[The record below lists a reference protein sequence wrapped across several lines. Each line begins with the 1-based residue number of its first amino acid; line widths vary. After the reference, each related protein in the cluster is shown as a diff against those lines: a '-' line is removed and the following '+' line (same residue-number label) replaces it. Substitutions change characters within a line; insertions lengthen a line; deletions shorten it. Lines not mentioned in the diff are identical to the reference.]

1 MALCTNVLVQLFG
14 VKITNLT
21 LSRGT
26 LHMAQSKTI
35 TGSEIISRSLMA
47 EGVENIFTLAGDH
60 VLPTLDD
67 MGDRNF
73 KIWDTR
79 HEQAAVHMADAWG
92 RITNKL
98 GVAIYTTPGLANAI
112 PGLANAMHS
121 EAPLLSIS
129 GCAELSELG
138 RGAMQ
143 EIDQIGMTS
152 PVTKGSW
159 MVTNPLRIPDMISH
173 AIRLAFNGRRGP
185 VHLTIPVDI
194 QEMSVPSEQIT
205 YHDPLKNRPVDS
217 SQANKETIEKAI
229 SLMRSASKPLI
240 IVGNAGS
247 YAETGSALV
256 ELIETTKI
264 PVMTEGN
271 ARGLIPDSHEY
282 CFGFFDI
289 GLNKSARKIQ
299 QADLVI
305 LLGRKQDLIVG
316 YAMPP
321 TISETAKI
329 IQIDPE
335 GSLIARNRA
344 VDIGITGNIE
354 DISLQLAKESKK
366 YDWVETEWLN
376 ELNAE
381 RKIQSSELDDL
392 TKIQSPMHAAL
403 VHQIVGRNLSE
414 KDILV
419 FDGGDFCHFG
429 RAYYEANSPR
439 SWHYLGSS
447 GMLGQAIPTA
457 LAAKIANPDSRVIAF
472 TGDGA
477 FGFNGLEFDTAVR
490 HHLPIVCIMGHDS
503 AWGIDRHIQKEVFG
517 KTVATDLLPSKYDQ
531 VVKALG
537 GHGESVQH
545 PDELPNAIERA
556 FSMNRPSLINVQ
568 IANAI
573 SPRAQAAIN
582 KWKSHVPLPM

>member
-1 MALCTNVLVQLFG
+1 MASNEP
-14 VKITNLT
+14 
-21 LSRGT
+21 
-26 LHMAQSKTI
+26 I

-67 MGDRNF
+67 MGSRDF

-92 RITNKL
+92 RVTNKL
-98 GVAIYTTPGLANAI
+98 GVSLYTTPGLANAI
-112 PGLANAMHS
+112 PGLANAIHS
-121 EAPLLSIS
+121 ESPILSIS
-129 GCAELSELG
+129 GCAELAELG

-143 EIDQIGMTS
+143 EIDQIGMTK

-173 AIRLAFNGRRGP
+173 AIRVAFTGRRGP

-194 QEMSVPSEQIT
+194 QEMSVPSEAIN
-205 YHDPLKNRPVDS
+205 YHDPLRNRAADS
-217 SQANKETIEKAI
+217 SLIDNETIEKAI
-229 SLMRSASKPLI
+229 ALMRSANRPLI
-240 IVGNAGS
+240 IVGNGGS
-247 YAETGSALV
+247 YAEDGAAFKKLV
-256 ELIETTKI
+256 ETTKI
-264 PVMTEGN
+264 PIMTEGN
-271 ARGLIPDSHEY
+271 ARGLIEDSHKY

-289 GLNKSARKIQ
+289 GLNKAARKIQ

-305 LLGRKQDLIVG
+305 LLGKKQDLIVG
-316 YAMPP
+316 YAMSP
-321 TISETAKI
+321 TIAEDAKV
-329 IQIDPE
+329 IQIDPD
-335 GSLIARNRA
+335 GSVIARNRA
-344 VDIGITGNIE
+344 VDVGIAGSVE
-354 DISLQLAKESKK
+354 HVSYQLANEAMKF
-366 YDWVETEWLN
+366 DWAETEWLN
-376 ELNAE
+376 ELRLEQRNQLLE
-381 RKIQSSELDDL
+381 LGELSEI
-392 TKIQSPMHAAL
+392 KSPMHASL
-403 VHQIVGRNLSE
+403 VHKIVGSSLNDS
-414 KDILV
+414 DILV

-429 RAYYEANSPR
+429 RAYHEANSPR

-457 LAAKIANPDSRVIAF
+457 LAAKIANPDKRVVAF

-490 HHLPIVCIMGHDS
+490 HHIPIVCIMGHDS
-503 AWGIDRHIQKEVFG
+503 AWGIDRHIQQQVFG

-545 PDELPNAIERA
+545 PDELPDALERA
-556 FSMNRPSLINVQ
+556 FSMNRPALINVQ

>member
-1 MALCTNVLVQLFG
+1 MANNEL
-14 VKITNLT
+14 
-21 LSRGT
+21 
-26 LHMAQSKTI
+26 I

-47 EGVENIFTLAGDH
+47 EGIENIFTLAGDH

-67 MGDRNF
+67 MGGRDF

-92 RITNKL
+92 RVTNKL
-98 GVAIYTTPGLANAI
+98 GVSLYTTPGLANAI
-112 PGLANAMHS
+112 PGLANAIHS
-121 EAPLLSIS
+121 ESPILSIS
-129 GCAELSELG
+129 GCAELAELG

-143 EIDQIGMTS
+143 EIDQIGMTK

-159 MVTNPLRIPDMISH
+159 MVTNPLRIPDMIAH
-173 AIRLAFNGRRGP
+173 AIRVAFTGRRGP

-194 QEMSVPSEQIT
+194 QEMAVPAEMIN
-205 YHDPLKNRPVDS
+205 YHDPLRNRAADS
-217 SQANKETIEKAI
+217 SQIDSKTIEKTV
-229 SLMRSASKPLI
+229 SLMRSAKRPLI
-240 IVGNAGS
+240 LVGNGGS
-247 YAETGSALV
+247 YAENGDAFKKLV
-256 ELIETTKI
+256 ETTKI
-264 PVMTEGN
+264 PIMTEGN
-271 ARGLIPDSHEY
+271 ARGLIEDSHKY
-282 CFGFFDI
+282 CVGFFDI
-289 GLNKSARKIQ
+289 GLNKAARKIQ

-305 LLGRKQDLIVG
+305 LLGKKQDLIVG
-316 YAMPP
+316 YAMSP
-321 TISETAKI
+321 TIAEDAKV
-329 IQIDPE
+329 IQVDPD

-344 VDIGITGNIE
+344 VDIGIAGSIE
-354 DISLQLAKESKK
+354 HVSYQLANEAMKF
-366 YDWVETEWLN
+366 DWAETDWLD
-376 ELNAE
+376 ELKAE
-381 RKIQSSELDDL
+381 QKSQSSELSEL
-392 TKIQSPMHAAL
+392 SETKSPMHAAL
-403 VHQIVGRNLSE
+403 VHEIVGSSLNDN
-414 KDILV
+414 DILV

-429 RAYYEANSPR
+429 RAYHEANSPR

-457 LAAKIANPDSRVIAF
+457 LAAKIANPHKRVVAF

-490 HHLPIVCIMGHDS
+490 HHIPIVCIMGHDS
-503 AWGIDRHIQKEVFG
+503 AWGIDRHIQQQVFG
-517 KTVATDLLPSKYDQ
+517 KTVATDLLPSKYEQ

-545 PDELPNAIERA
+545 PDELPDALERA

>member
-1 MALCTNVLVQLFG
+1 MANNELV
-14 VKITNLT
+14 
-21 LSRGT
+21 
-26 LHMAQSKTI
+26 

-67 MGDRNF
+67 MGSRDF

-92 RITNKL
+92 RVTNKL
-98 GVAIYTTPGLANAI
+98 GVSLYTTPGLANAI
-112 PGLANAMHS
+112 PGLANAIHS
-121 EAPLLSIS
+121 ESPILSIS
-129 GCAELSELG
+129 GCAELAELG

-143 EIDQIGMTS
+143 EIDQIGMTK

-159 MVTNPLRIPDMISH
+159 MVTNPLRIPDMIAH
-173 AIRLAFNGRRGP
+173 AIRVAFTGRRGP

-194 QEMSVPSEQIT
+194 QEMAVPAEMIN
-205 YHDPLKNRPVDS
+205 YHDPLRNRAADS
-217 SQANKETIEKAI
+217 SQIDSKTIEETV
-229 SLMRSASKPLI
+229 SLMRSAKRPLI
-240 IVGNAGS
+240 LVGNGGS
-247 YAETGSALV
+247 YAENGDAFKNLV
-256 ELIETTKI
+256 ETTKI
-264 PVMTEGN
+264 PIMTEGN
-271 ARGLIPDSHEY
+271 ARGLIEDSHKY
-282 CFGFFDI
+282 CVGFFDI
-289 GLNKSARKIQ
+289 GLNKAARKIQ

-305 LLGRKQDLIVG
+305 LLGKKQDLIVG
-316 YAMPP
+316 YAMSP
-321 TISETAKI
+321 TIAEDAKV
-329 IQIDPE
+329 IQVDPD

-344 VDIGITGNIE
+344 VDIGIAGSIE
-354 DISLQLAKESKK
+354 HVSYQLANEAMKF
-366 YDWVETEWLN
+366 DWAETDWLD
-376 ELNAE
+376 ELKAE
-381 RKIQSSELDDL
+381 QKSQSSELSEL
-392 TKIQSPMHAAL
+392 SETKSPMHAAL
-403 VHQIVGRNLSE
+403 VHEIVGSSLNDT
-414 KDILV
+414 DILV

-429 RAYYEANSPR
+429 RAYHEANSPR

-457 LAAKIANPDSRVIAF
+457 LAAKIANPHKRVVAF

-490 HHLPIVCIMGHDS
+490 HHIPIVCIMGHDS
-503 AWGIDRHIQKEVFG
+503 AWGIDRHIQQQVFG
-517 KTVATDLLPSKYDQ
+517 KTVATDLLPSKYEQ

-545 PDELPNAIERA
+545 PDELPDALERA

>member
-1 MALCTNVLVQLFG
+1 MASNEP
-14 VKITNLT
+14 
-21 LSRGT
+21 
-26 LHMAQSKTI
+26 I

-67 MGDRNF
+67 MGSRDF

-92 RITNKL
+92 RVTNKL
-98 GVAIYTTPGLANAI
+98 GVSLYTTPGLANAI
-112 PGLANAMHS
+112 PGLANAIHS
-121 EAPLLSIS
+121 ESPILSIS
-129 GCAELSELG
+129 GCAELAELG

-143 EIDQIGMTS
+143 EIDQIGMTK

-173 AIRLAFNGRRGP
+173 AIRVAFTGRRGP

-194 QEMSVPSEQIT
+194 QEMSVPSEAIN
-205 YHDPLKNRPVDS
+205 YHDPLRNRAADS
-217 SQANKETIEKAI
+217 SLIDNETIEKAI
-229 SLMRSASKPLI
+229 ALMRSANRPLI
-240 IVGNAGS
+240 IVGNGGS
-247 YAETGSALV
+247 YAEDGAAFKKLV
-256 ELIETTKI
+256 ETTKI
-264 PVMTEGN
+264 PIMTEGN
-271 ARGLIPDSHEY
+271 ARGLIEDSHKY

-289 GLNKSARKIQ
+289 GLNKAARKIQ

-305 LLGRKQDLIVG
+305 LLGKKQDLIVG
-316 YAMPP
+316 YAMSP
-321 TISETAKI
+321 TIAEDAKV
-329 IQIDPE
+329 IQIDPD
-335 GSLIARNRA
+335 GSVIARNRA
-344 VDIGITGNIE
+344 VDVGIAGSVE
-354 DISLQLAKESKK
+354 HVSYQLANEAMKF
-366 YDWVETEWLN
+366 DWAETEWLN
-376 ELNAE
+376 EL
-381 RKIQSSELDDL
+381 RSEQRNQLL
-392 TKIQSPMHAAL
+392 ELGELSEIKSPMHASL
-403 VHQIVGRNLSE
+403 VHKIVGSSLNDS
-414 KDILV
+414 DILV

-429 RAYYEANSPR
+429 RAPPAANSPR

-457 LAAKIANPDSRVIAF
+457 LAAKIANPDKRVVAF

-490 HHLPIVCIMGHDS
+490 HHIPIVCIMGHDS
-503 AWGIDRHIQKEVFG
+503 AWGIDRHIQQQVFG

-545 PDELPNAIERA
+545 PDELPDALERA
-556 FSMNRPSLINVQ
+556 FSMNRPALINVQ

>member
-1 MALCTNVLVQLFG
+1 MANNEPV
-14 VKITNLT
+14 
-21 LSRGT
+21 
-26 LHMAQSKTI
+26 

-67 MGDRNF
+67 MGSRDF

-92 RITNKL
+92 RVTNKL
-98 GVAIYTTPGLANAI
+98 GVSLYTTPGLANAI
-112 PGLANAMHS
+112 PGLANAIHS
-121 EAPLLSIS
+121 ESPILSIS
-129 GCAELSELG
+129 GCAELAELG

-143 EIDQIGMTS
+143 EIDQIGMTK

-159 MVTNPLRIPDMISH
+159 MVTNPLRIPDMIAH
-173 AIRLAFNGRRGP
+173 AIRVAFTGRRGP

-194 QEMSVPSEQIT
+194 QEMTVPAEMIN
-205 YHDPLKNRPVDS
+205 YHDPLRNRAADS
-217 SQANKETIEKAI
+217 SQIDSKTIEKTV
-229 SLMRSASKPLI
+229 SLIRSAKRPLI
-240 IVGNAGS
+240 LVGNGGS
-247 YAETGSALV
+247 YAENGDAFKKLV
-256 ELIETTKI
+256 ETTKI
-264 PVMTEGN
+264 PIMTEGN
-271 ARGLIPDSHEY
+271 ARGLIEDSHKY

-289 GLNKSARKIQ
+289 GLNKAARKIQ

-305 LLGRKQDLIVG
+305 LLGKKQDLIVG
-316 YAMPP
+316 YAMSP
-321 TISETAKI
+321 TIAEDAKV
-329 IQIDPE
+329 IQVDSD

-344 VDIGITGNIE
+344 VDIGIAGSIE
-354 DISLQLAKESKK
+354 HVTYQLANEAMKF
-366 YDWVETEWLN
+366 DWAETDWLD
-376 ELNAE
+376 ELRAE
-381 RKIQSSELDDL
+381 QKSQSSELSEL
-392 TKIQSPMHAAL
+392 SEIKSPMHAAL
-403 VHQIVGRNLSE
+403 VHEIVGSSLNDD
-414 KDILV
+414 DILV

-429 RAYYEANSPR
+429 RAYHEANSPR

-457 LAAKIANPDSRVIAF
+457 LAAKIANPHKRVVAF

-490 HHLPIVCIMGHDS
+490 HHIPIVCIMGHDS
-503 AWGIDRHIQKEVFG
+503 AWGIDRHIQQQVFG
-517 KTVATDLLPSKYDQ
+517 KTVATDLLPSKYEQ

-545 PDELPNAIERA
+545 PDELPDALERA

>member
-1 MALCTNVLVQLFG
+1 MANNELV
-14 VKITNLT
+14 
-21 LSRGT
+21 
-26 LHMAQSKTI
+26 

-47 EGVENIFTLAGDH
+47 EGIENIFTLAGDH

-67 MGDRNF
+67 MGSRDF

-92 RITNKL
+92 RVTNKL
-98 GVAIYTTPGLANAI
+98 GVSLYTTPGLANAI
-112 PGLANAMHS
+112 PGLANAIHS
-121 EAPLLSIS
+121 ESPILSIS
-129 GCAELSELG
+129 GCAELAELG

-143 EIDQIGMTS
+143 EIDQIGMTK

-159 MVTNPLRIPDMISH
+159 MVTNPLRIPDMIAH
-173 AIRLAFNGRRGP
+173 AIRVAFTGRRGP

-194 QEMSVPSEQIT
+194 QEMAVPAEMIN
-205 YHDPLKNRPVDS
+205 YHDPLRNRAADS
-217 SQANKETIEKAI
+217 SQIDSKTIEKTV
-229 SLMRSASKPLI
+229 SLMRSAKRPLI
-240 IVGNAGS
+240 LVGNGGS
-247 YAETGSALV
+247 YAENGDAFKKLV
-256 ELIETTKI
+256 ETTKI
-264 PVMTEGN
+264 PIMTEGN
-271 ARGLIPDSHEY
+271 ARGLIEDSHKY
-282 CFGFFDI
+282 CVGFFDI
-289 GLNKSARKIQ
+289 GLNKAARKIQ

-305 LLGRKQDLIVG
+305 LLGKKQDLIVG
-316 YAMPP
+316 YAMSP
-321 TISETAKI
+321 TIAEDAKV
-329 IQIDPE
+329 IQVDPD

-344 VDIGITGNIE
+344 VDIGIAGSIE
-354 DISLQLAKESKK
+354 HVSYQLANEATKF
-366 YDWVETEWLN
+366 DWAETDWLD
-376 ELNAE
+376 ELKAE
-381 RKIQSSELDDL
+381 QKSQSSELSEL
-392 TKIQSPMHAAL
+392 SETKSPMHAAL
-403 VHQIVGRNLSE
+403 VHEIVGSSLNDT
-414 KDILV
+414 DILV

-429 RAYYEANSPR
+429 RAYHEANSPR

-457 LAAKIANPDSRVIAF
+457 LAAKIANPHKRVVAF

-490 HHLPIVCIMGHDS
+490 HHIPIVCIMGHDS
-503 AWGIDRHIQKEVFG
+503 AWGIDRHIQQQVFG
-517 KTVATDLLPSKYDQ
+517 KTVATDLLPSKYEQ

-545 PDELPNAIERA
+545 PDELPDALERA

>member
-1 MALCTNVLVQLFG
+1 MASNEP
-14 VKITNLT
+14 
-21 LSRGT
+21 
-26 LHMAQSKTI
+26 I

-67 MGDRNF
+67 MGSRDF

-92 RITNKL
+92 RVTNKL
-98 GVAIYTTPGLANAI
+98 GVSLYTTPGLANAI
-112 PGLANAMHS
+112 PGLANAIHS
-121 EAPLLSIS
+121 ESPILSIS
-129 GCAELSELG
+129 GCAELAELG

-143 EIDQIGMTS
+143 EIDQIGMTK

-173 AIRLAFNGRRGP
+173 AIRVAFTGRRGP

-194 QEMSVPSEQIT
+194 QEMSVPSEAIN
-205 YHDPLKNRPVDS
+205 YHDPLRNRAADS
-217 SQANKETIEKAI
+217 SQIDNETIEKAI
-229 SLMRSASKPLI
+229 ALMRSANRPLI
-240 IVGNAGS
+240 LVGNGGS
-247 YAETGSALV
+247 YAEDGAAFKKLV
-256 ELIETTKI
+256 ETTKI
-264 PVMTEGN
+264 PIMTEGN
-271 ARGLIPDSHEY
+271 ARGLIEDSHKY

-289 GLNKSARKIQ
+289 GLNKAARKIQ

-305 LLGRKQDLIVG
+305 LLGKKQDLIVG
-316 YAMPP
+316 YAMSP
-321 TISETAKI
+321 TIAEDAKV
-329 IQIDPE
+329 IQIDPD
-335 GSLIARNRA
+335 GSVIARNRA
-344 VDIGITGNIE
+344 VDIGIAGSVE
-354 DISLQLAKESKK
+354 HVSYQLANEAMKF
-366 YDWVETEWLN
+366 DWAETEWLD
-376 ELNAE
+376 ELRLEQRNQLLE
-381 RKIQSSELDDL
+381 LGELSEI
-392 TKIQSPMHAAL
+392 KSPMHASL
-403 VHQIVGRNLSE
+403 VHKIVGSSLNDS
-414 KDILV
+414 DILV

-429 RAYYEANSPR
+429 RAYHEANSPR

-457 LAAKIANPDSRVIAF
+457 LAAKIANPDKRVVAF

-490 HHLPIVCIMGHDS
+490 HHIPIVCIMGHDS
-503 AWGIDRHIQKEVFG
+503 AWGIDRHIQQQVFG

-545 PDELPNAIERA
+545 PDELPDALERA
-556 FSMNRPSLINVQ
+556 FLMNRPTLINVQ

-582 KWKSHVPLPM
+582 KWKSHEPLPM

>member
-1 MALCTNVLVQLFG
+1 MASNEP
-14 VKITNLT
+14 
-21 LSRGT
+21 
-26 LHMAQSKTI
+26 I

-67 MGDRNF
+67 MGSRDF

-92 RITNKL
+92 KVTNKL
-98 GVAIYTTPGLANAI
+98 GVSLYTTPGLANAI
-112 PGLANAMHS
+112 PGLANAIHS
-121 EAPLLSIS
+121 ESPILSIS
-129 GCAELSELG
+129 GCAELAELG

-143 EIDQIGMTS
+143 EIDQIGMTK

-173 AIRLAFNGRRGP
+173 AIRVAFTGRRGP

-194 QEMSVPSEQIT
+194 QEMSVPSEAIN
-205 YHDPLKNRPVDS
+205 YHDPLRNRAADS
-217 SQANKETIEKAI
+217 SQIDNQTIEKAI
-229 SLMRSASKPLI
+229 DLMRSANRPLI
-240 IVGNAGS
+240 LVGNGGS
-247 YAETGSALV
+247 YAEDGAAFKKLV
-256 ELIETTKI
+256 ETTKI
-264 PVMTEGN
+264 PIMTEGN
-271 ARGLIPDSHEY
+271 ARGLIEDSHKY

-289 GLNKSARKIQ
+289 GLNKAARKIQ

-305 LLGRKQDLIVG
+305 LLGKKQDLIVG
-316 YAMPP
+316 YAMSP
-321 TISETAKI
+321 TIAEDAKV
-329 IQIDPE
+329 IQIDPD
-335 GSLIARNRA
+335 GSVIARNRA
-344 VDIGITGNIE
+344 VDIGIAGSVE
-354 DISLQLAKESKK
+354 HVSYQLANEAMKF
-366 YDWVETEWLN
+366 DWAETEWLD
-376 ELNAE
+376 ELRSEQRNQLLE
-381 RKIQSSELDDL
+381 LGELSKI
-392 TKIQSPMHAAL
+392 KSPMHASL
-403 VHQIVGRNLSE
+403 VHKIVGSSLNDS
-414 KDILV
+414 DILV

-429 RAYYEANSPR
+429 RAYHEANSPR

-457 LAAKIANPDSRVIAF
+457 LAAKIANPDKRVVAF

-490 HHLPIVCIMGHDS
+490 HHIPIVCIMGHDS
-503 AWGIDRHIQKEVFG
+503 AWGIDRHIQQQVFG

-545 PDELPNAIERA
+545 PDELPDALERA
-556 FSMNRPSLINVQ
+556 FSMNRPTLINVQ

-582 KWKSHVPLPM
+582 KWKSHEPLPM

>member
-1 MALCTNVLVQLFG
+1 MASNEP
-14 VKITNLT
+14 
-21 LSRGT
+21 
-26 LHMAQSKTI
+26 I

-67 MGDRNF
+67 MGSRDF

-92 RITNKL
+92 RVTNKL
-98 GVAIYTTPGLANAI
+98 GVSLYTTPGLANAI
-112 PGLANAMHS
+112 PGLANAIHS
-121 EAPLLSIS
+121 ESPILSIS
-129 GCAELSELG
+129 GCAELAELG

-143 EIDQIGMTS
+143 EIDQIGMTK

-173 AIRLAFNGRRGP
+173 AIRVAFTGRRGP

-194 QEMSVPSEQIT
+194 QEMSVPSEAIN
-205 YHDPLKNRPVDS
+205 YHDPLRNRAADS
-217 SQANKETIEKAI
+217 SQIDNDTIEKAI
-229 SLMRSASKPLI
+229 ALMRSANRPLI
-240 IVGNAGS
+240 LVGNGGS
-247 YAETGSALV
+247 YAEDGAAFKKLV
-256 ELIETTKI
+256 ETTKI
-264 PVMTEGN
+264 PIMTEGN
-271 ARGLIPDSHEY
+271 ARGLIEDSHKY

-289 GLNKSARKIQ
+289 GLNKAARKIQ

-305 LLGRKQDLIVG
+305 LLGKKQDLIVG
-316 YAMPP
+316 YAMSP
-321 TISETAKI
+321 TIAEDAKV
-329 IQIDPE
+329 IQIDPD
-335 GSLIARNRA
+335 GSVIARNRA
-344 VDIGITGNIE
+344 VDIGIAGSVE
-354 DISLQLAKESKK
+354 HVSYQLANEAMKF
-366 YDWVETEWLN
+366 DWAETEWLD
-376 ELNAE
+376 ELRLEQRNQLLE
-381 RKIQSSELDDL
+381 LGELSEI
-392 TKIQSPMHAAL
+392 KSPMHASL
-403 VHQIVGRNLSE
+403 VHKIVGSSLNDS
-414 KDILV
+414 DILV

-429 RAYYEANSPR
+429 RAYHEANSPR

-457 LAAKIANPDSRVIAF
+457 LAAKIANPDKRVVAF

-490 HHLPIVCIMGHDS
+490 HHIPIVCIMGHDS
-503 AWGIDRHIQKEVFG
+503 AWGIDRHIQQQVFG

-545 PDELPNAIERA
+545 PDELPDALERA
-556 FSMNRPSLINVQ
+556 FLMNRPALINVQ

-582 KWKSHVPLPM
+582 KWKSHEPLPM

>member
-1 MALCTNVLVQLFG
+1 MASNEP
-14 VKITNLT
+14 
-21 LSRGT
+21 
-26 LHMAQSKTI
+26 I

-67 MGDRNF
+67 MGSRDF

-92 RITNKL
+92 KVTNKL
-98 GVAIYTTPGLANAI
+98 GVSLYTTPGLANAI
-112 PGLANAMHS
+112 PGLANAIHS
-121 EAPLLSIS
+121 ESPILSIS
-129 GCAELSELG
+129 GCAELAELG

-143 EIDQIGMTS
+143 EIDQIGMTK

-173 AIRLAFNGRRGP
+173 AIRVAFTGRRGP

-194 QEMSVPSEQIT
+194 QEMSVPSEAIN
-205 YHDPLKNRPVDS
+205 YHDPLRNRAADS
-217 SQANKETIEKAI
+217 SQIDNETIEKAI
-229 SLMRSASKPLI
+229 ALMRSANRPLI
-240 IVGNAGS
+240 LVGNGGS
-247 YAETGSALV
+247 YAEDGSAFKKLV
-256 ELIETTKI
+256 ETTKI
-264 PVMTEGN
+264 PIMTEGN
-271 ARGLIPDSHEY
+271 ARGLIEDSHKY

-289 GLNKSARKIQ
+289 GLNKAARKIQ

-305 LLGRKQDLIVG
+305 LLGKKQDLIVG
-316 YAMPP
+316 YAMSP
-321 TISETAKI
+321 TIAADAKV
-329 IQIDPE
+329 IQIDPD
-335 GSLIARNRA
+335 GSVIARNRA
-344 VDIGITGNIE
+344 VDIGIAGSVE
-354 DISLQLAKESKK
+354 HVSYQLANEAMKF
-366 YDWVETEWLN
+366 DWAETEWLD
-376 ELNAE
+376 ELRLEQRNQLLE
-381 RKIQSSELDDL
+381 LGELSEI
-392 TKIQSPMHAAL
+392 KSPMHASL
-403 VHQIVGRNLSE
+403 VHKIVGSSLNDS
-414 KDILV
+414 DILV

-429 RAYYEANSPR
+429 RAHHEANSPR

-457 LAAKIANPDSRVIAF
+457 LAAKIANPDKRVVAF

-490 HHLPIVCIMGHDS
+490 HHIPIVCIMGHDS
-503 AWGIDRHIQKEVFG
+503 AWGIDRHIQQQVFG

-545 PDELPNAIERA
+545 PDELPDALERA
-556 FSMNRPSLINVQ
+556 FSMNRPALINVQ

>member
-1 MALCTNVLVQLFG
+1 MASNEP
-14 VKITNLT
+14 
-21 LSRGT
+21 
-26 LHMAQSKTI
+26 I

-67 MGDRNF
+67 MGSRDF

-92 RITNKL
+92 RVTNKL
-98 GVAIYTTPGLANAI
+98 GVSLYTTPGLANAI
-112 PGLANAMHS
+112 PGLANAIHS
-121 EAPLLSIS
+121 ESPILSIS
-129 GCAELSELG
+129 GCAELAELG

-143 EIDQIGMTS
+143 EIDQIGMTK

-173 AIRLAFNGRRGP
+173 AIRVAFTGRRGP

-194 QEMSVPSEQIT
+194 QEMSVPSEAIN
-205 YHDPLKNRPVDS
+205 YHDPLRNRAADS
-217 SQANKETIEKAI
+217 SLIDNETIEKAI
-229 SLMRSASKPLI
+229 ALMRSANRPLI
-240 IVGNAGS
+240 IVGNGGS
-247 YAETGSALV
+247 YAEDGAAFKKLV
-256 ELIETTKI
+256 ETTKI
-264 PVMTEGN
+264 PIMTEGN
-271 ARGLIPDSHEY
+271 ARGLIEDSHKY

-289 GLNKSARKIQ
+289 GLNKAARKIQ

-305 LLGRKQDLIVG
+305 LLGKKQDLIVG
-316 YAMPP
+316 YAMSP
-321 TISETAKI
+321 TIAEDAKV
-329 IQIDPE
+329 IQIDPD
-335 GSLIARNRA
+335 GSVIARNRA
-344 VDIGITGNIE
+344 VDIGIAGSVE
-354 DISLQLAKESKK
+354 HVSYQLAKEAMKFE
-366 YDWVETEWLN
+366 WAETEWLN
-376 ELNAE
+376 ELRLEQRNQLLE
-381 RKIQSSELDDL
+381 LGELSEI
-392 TKIQSPMHAAL
+392 KSPMHASL
-403 VHQIVGRNLSE
+403 VHKIVGSSLNDS
-414 KDILV
+414 DILV

-429 RAYYEANSPR
+429 RAYHEANSPR

-457 LAAKIANPDSRVIAF
+457 LAAKIANPDKRVVAF

-490 HHLPIVCIMGHDS
+490 HHIPIVCIMGHDS
-503 AWGIDRHIQKEVFG
+503 AWGIDRHIQQQVFG

-545 PDELPNAIERA
+545 PDELPDALERA
-556 FSMNRPSLINVQ
+556 FLMNRPTLINVQ

-582 KWKSHVPLPM
+582 KWRSHEPLPM

>member
-1 MALCTNVLVQLFG
+1 MANNELV
-14 VKITNLT
+14 
-21 LSRGT
+21 
-26 LHMAQSKTI
+26 

-47 EGVENIFTLAGDH
+47 EGIENIFTLAGDH

-67 MGDRNF
+67 MGSRDF

-92 RITNKL
+92 RVTNKL
-98 GVAIYTTPGLANAI
+98 GVSLYTTPGLANAI
-112 PGLANAMHS
+112 PGLANAIHS
-121 EAPLLSIS
+121 ESPILSIS
-129 GCAELSELG
+129 GCAELAELG

-143 EIDQIGMTS
+143 EIDQIGMTK

-159 MVTNPLRIPDMISH
+159 MVTNPLRIPDMIAH
-173 AIRLAFNGRRGP
+173 AIRVAFTGRRGP

-194 QEMSVPSEQIT
+194 QEMAVPAEMIN
-205 YHDPLKNRPVDS
+205 YHDPLRNRAADS
-217 SQANKETIEKAI
+217 SQIDSKTIEKTV
-229 SLMRSASKPLI
+229 SLMRSAKRPLI
-240 IVGNAGS
+240 LVGNGGS
-247 YAETGSALV
+247 YAENGDAFKKLV
-256 ELIETTKI
+256 ETTKI
-264 PVMTEGN
+264 PIMTEGN
-271 ARGLIPDSHEY
+271 ARGLIEDSHKY
-282 CFGFFDI
+282 CVGFFDI
-289 GLNKSARKIQ
+289 GLNKAARKIQ

-305 LLGRKQDLIVG
+305 LLGKKQDLIVG
-316 YAMPP
+316 YAMSP
-321 TISETAKI
+321 TIAEDAKV
-329 IQIDPE
+329 IQVDPD

-344 VDIGITGNIE
+344 VDIGIAGSIE
-354 DISLQLAKESKK
+354 HVSYQLANEAMNF
-366 YDWVETEWLN
+366 DWAETDWLD
-376 ELNAE
+376 ELKAE
-381 RKIQSSELDDL
+381 QKNQSSELSEL
-392 TKIQSPMHAAL
+392 SETKSPMHAAL
-403 VHQIVGRNLSE
+403 VHEIVGSSLNDT
-414 KDILV
+414 DILV

-429 RAYYEANSPR
+429 RAYHEANSPR

-457 LAAKIANPDSRVIAF
+457 LAAKIANPHKRVVAF

-490 HHLPIVCIMGHDS
+490 HHIPIVCIMGHDS
-503 AWGIDRHIQKEVFG
+503 AWGIDRHIQQQVFG
-517 KTVATDLLPSKYDQ
+517 KTVATDLLPSKYEQ

-545 PDELPNAIERA
+545 PDELPDALERA

>member
-1 MALCTNVLVQLFG
+1 MASNEP
-14 VKITNLT
+14 
-21 LSRGT
+21 
-26 LHMAQSKTI
+26 I

-67 MGDRNF
+67 MGSRDF

-92 RITNKL
+92 RVTNTL
-98 GVAIYTTPGLANAI
+98 GVSLYTTPGLANAI
-112 PGLANAMHS
+112 PGLANAIHS
-121 EAPLLSIS
+121 ESPILSIS
-129 GCAELSELG
+129 GCAELAELG

-143 EIDQIGMTS
+143 EIDQIGMTK

-173 AIRLAFNGRRGP
+173 AIRVAFTGRRGP

-194 QEMSVPSEQIT
+194 QEMSVPSEAIN
-205 YHDPLKNRPVDS
+205 YHDPLRNRAADS
-217 SQANKETIEKAI
+217 SQIDNDTIEKAI
-229 SLMRSASKPLI
+229 ALMRSANRPLI
-240 IVGNAGS
+240 LVGNGGS
-247 YAETGSALV
+247 YAEDGAAFKKLV
-256 ELIETTKI
+256 ETTKI
-264 PVMTEGN
+264 PIMTEGN
-271 ARGLIPDSHEY
+271 ARGLIEDSHKY

-289 GLNKSARKIQ
+289 GLNKAARKIQ

-305 LLGRKQDLIVG
+305 LLGKKQDLIVG
-316 YAMPP
+316 YAMSP
-321 TISETAKI
+321 TIAEDAKV
-329 IQIDPE
+329 IQIDPD
-335 GSLIARNRA
+335 GSVIARNRA
-344 VDIGITGNIE
+344 VDIGIAGSVE
-354 DISLQLAKESKK
+354 HVSYQLANEAMKF
-366 YDWVETEWLN
+366 DWAETEWLN
-376 ELNAE
+376 ELRSEQRNQLLE
-381 RKIQSSELDDL
+381 LSELSEI
-392 TKIQSPMHAAL
+392 KSPMHASL
-403 VHQIVGRNLSE
+403 VHKIVGSSLNDS
-414 KDILV
+414 DILV

-429 RAYYEANSPR
+429 RAYHEANSPR

-457 LAAKIANPDSRVIAF
+457 LAAKIANPDKRVVAF

-490 HHLPIVCIMGHDS
+490 HHIPIVCIMGHDS
-503 AWGIDRHIQKEVFG
+503 AWGIDRHIQQQVFG

-545 PDELPNAIERA
+545 PDELPDALERA
-556 FSMNRPSLINVQ
+556 FSMNRPALLNVQ

-573 SPRAQAAIN
+573 RPRAQAAIN
-582 KWKSHVPLPM
+582 KRKSHVPLPM

>member
-1 MALCTNVLVQLFG
+1 MANNELV
-14 VKITNLT
+14 
-21 LSRGT
+21 
-26 LHMAQSKTI
+26 

-67 MGDRNF
+67 MGSRDF

-92 RITNKL
+92 RVTNKL
-98 GVAIYTTPGLANAI
+98 GVSLYTTPGLANAI
-112 PGLANAMHS
+112 PGLANAIHS
-121 EAPLLSIS
+121 ESPILSIS
-129 GCAELSELG
+129 GCAELAELG

-143 EIDQIGMTS
+143 EIDQIGMTK

-159 MVTNPLRIPDMISH
+159 MVTNPLRIPDMIAH
-173 AIRLAFNGRRGP
+173 AIRVAFTGRRGP

-194 QEMSVPSEQIT
+194 QEMAVPAEMIN
-205 YHDPLKNRPVDS
+205 YHDPLRNRAADS
-217 SQANKETIEKAI
+217 SQIDSKTIEKTV
-229 SLMRSASKPLI
+229 SLMRSAKRPLI
-240 IVGNAGS
+240 LVGNGGS
-247 YAETGSALV
+247 YAENGDAFKKLV
-256 ELIETTKI
+256 ETTKI
-264 PVMTEGN
+264 PIMTEGN
-271 ARGLIPDSHEY
+271 ARGLIEDSHKY
-282 CFGFFDI
+282 CVGFFDI
-289 GLNKSARKIQ
+289 GLNKAARKIQ

-305 LLGRKQDLIVG
+305 LLGKKQDLIVG
-316 YAMPP
+316 YAMSP
-321 TISETAKI
+321 TIAEDAKV
-329 IQIDPE
+329 IQVDPD

-344 VDIGITGNIE
+344 VDIGIAGSIE
-354 DISLQLAKESKK
+354 HVSYQLANEAMKF
-366 YDWVETEWLN
+366 DWAETDWLD
-376 ELNAE
+376 ELKAE
-381 RKIQSSELDDL
+381 QKSQSSELSEL
-392 TKIQSPMHAAL
+392 SETKSPMHAAL
-403 VHQIVGRNLSE
+403 VHEIVGSSLNDN
-414 KDILV
+414 DILV

-429 RAYYEANSPR
+429 RAYHEANSPR

-457 LAAKIANPDSRVIAF
+457 LAAKIANPHKRVVAF

-490 HHLPIVCIMGHDS
+490 HHIPIVCIMGHDS
-503 AWGIDRHIQKEVFG
+503 AWGIDRHIQQQVFG
-517 KTVATDLLPSKYDQ
+517 KTVATDLLPSKYEQ

-545 PDELPNAIERA
+545 PDELPDALERA

>member
-1 MALCTNVLVQLFG
+1 MSN
-14 VKITNLT
+14 
-21 LSRGT
+21 
-26 LHMAQSKTI
+26 HETI
-35 TGSEIISRSLMA
+35 TGSELISRSLMA

-60 VLPTLDD
+60 VLPALND
-67 MGDRNF
+67 MGGRDF

-92 RITNKL
+92 RLTNSL
-98 GVAIYTTPGLANAI
+98 GVSIYTTPGLANAI

-121 EAPLLSIS
+121 ESPMLSIS
-129 GCAELSELG
+129 GCAELAELG

-143 EIDQIGMTS
+143 EIDQIGMTK

-159 MVTNPLRIPDMISH
+159 MVTNPLRIPDMIAH
-173 AIRLAFNGRRGP
+173 AIRVAFTGRRGP

-194 QEMSVPSEQIT
+194 QEMSVPTDTIK
-205 YHDPLKNRPVDS
+205 YHDPLTSRATESTLIDK
-217 SQANKETIEKAI
+217 QTIEKTI
-229 SLMRSASKPLI
+229 SLMQSANRPLI
-240 IVGNAGS
+240 LIGNGGS
-247 YAETGSALV
+247 YAQDGSALERMV
-256 ELIETTKI
+256 ETTKI

-271 ARGLIPDSHEY
+271 ARGLIADSHKY

-289 GLNKSARKIQ
+289 GLNKAARKIQ

-321 TISETAKI
+321 TVGEDAKI
-329 IQIDPE
+329 IQVDPD

-344 VDIGITGNIE
+344 VDVGITGNIE
-354 DISLQLAKESKK
+354 QVLNQLADEAIRF
-366 YDWVETEWLN
+366 DWTETNWLD
-376 ELNAE
+376 ELRQEQKNQLSELSELSE
-381 RKIQSSELDDL
+381 RK
-392 TKIQSPMHAAL
+392 TPMHAAL
-403 VHQIVGRNLSE
+403 VHEIVSNSLSE
-414 KDILV
+414 NDVLV

-429 RAYYEANSPR
+429 RAYHQANFPR

-457 LAAKIANPDSRVIAF
+457 LSAKIANPDKRVIAF

-503 AWGIDRHIQKEVFG
+503 AWGIDRHIQKQVFG
-517 KTVATDLLPSKYDQ
+517 KTVATDLLPSKYEQ
-531 VVKALG
+531 IVKALG
-537 GHGESVQH
+537 GYGETVQH
-545 PDELPNAIERA
+545 PDELPDALERA
-556 FSMNRPSLINVQ
+556 FAMNRPALINVQ
-568 IANAI
+568 IENAI

>member
-1 MALCTNVLVQLFG
+1 MASN
-14 VKITNLT
+14 KP
-21 LSRGT
+21 
-26 LHMAQSKTI
+26 I

-67 MGDRNF
+67 MGSRDF

-92 RITNKL
+92 RVTNKL
-98 GVAIYTTPGLANAI
+98 GVSLYTTPGLANAI
-112 PGLANAMHS
+112 PGLANAIHS
-121 EAPLLSIS
+121 ESPILSIS
-129 GCAELSELG
+129 GCAELAALG

-143 EIDQIGMTS
+143 EIDQIGMTK

-173 AIRLAFNGRRGP
+173 AIRVAFTGRRGP

-194 QEMSVPSEQIT
+194 QEMSVPSEAIN
-205 YHDPLKNRPVDS
+205 YHDPLRNRAADS
-217 SQANKETIEKAI
+217 SQIDNETIEKAI
-229 SLMRSASKPLI
+229 ALMRSANRPLI
-240 IVGNAGS
+240 LVGNGGS
-247 YAETGSALV
+247 YAEDGAAFKKLV
-256 ELIETTKI
+256 ETTKI
-264 PVMTEGN
+264 PIMTEGN
-271 ARGLIPDSHEY
+271 ARGLIEDSHKY

-289 GLNKSARKIQ
+289 GLNKAARKIQ

-305 LLGRKQDLIVG
+305 LLGKKQDLIVG
-316 YAMPP
+316 YAMSP
-321 TISETAKI
+321 TIAEDAKV
-329 IQIDPE
+329 IQIDPD
-335 GSLIARNRA
+335 GSVIARNRA
-344 VDIGITGNIE
+344 VDIGIAGSVE
-354 DISLQLAKESKK
+354 HVSYQLANEAMKF
-366 YDWVETEWLN
+366 DWAETEWLD
-376 ELNAE
+376 ELRLEQRNQLLE
-381 RKIQSSELDDL
+381 LGELSEI
-392 TKIQSPMHAAL
+392 KSPMHASL
-403 VHQIVGRNLSE
+403 VHKIVGSSLNDS
-414 KDILV
+414 DILV

-429 RAYYEANSPR
+429 RAYHEANSPR

-457 LAAKIANPDSRVIAF
+457 LAAKIANPDKRVVAF

-490 HHLPIVCIMGHDS
+490 HHIPIVCIMGHDS
-503 AWGIDRHIQKEVFG
+503 AWGIDRHIQQQVFG

-545 PDELPNAIERA
+545 PDELPDALERA
-556 FSMNRPSLINVQ
+556 FSMNRPALINVQ

-582 KWKSHVPLPM
+582 KWKSHEPLPM